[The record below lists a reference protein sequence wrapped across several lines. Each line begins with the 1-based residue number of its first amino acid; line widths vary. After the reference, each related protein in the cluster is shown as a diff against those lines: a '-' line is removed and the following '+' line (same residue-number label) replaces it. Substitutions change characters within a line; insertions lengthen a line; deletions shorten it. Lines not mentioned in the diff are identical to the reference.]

1 MNKERTLDEVLLAI
15 ENCLSTPLV
24 LEKKEVRKAKL
35 EEERKLT
42 YEQERLY
49 APNAKQLFKQFSL

>member
-1 MNKERTLDEVLLAI
+1 MNKERTLDEILSAMD
-15 ENCLSTPLV
+15 NCLATPLV
-24 LEKKEVRKAKL
+24 LGEKENRKAKL

-42 YEQERLY
+42 YAQECLY